1 MPTRKKT
8 ARRAPPKA
16 SRRRGAHQK
25 PRNKTATRRMVSLW
39 RRLSLLGAVCVVI
52 VMVLYVFSLDFEIRQ
67 RFEGR
72 RWALPARVFARP
84 LEIYPGLVL
93 SDTALIEELKLL
105 RYHRQARI
113 DEPGEYRHSKNVI
126 ALHTRGFPFWDGV
139 EPQRHVRI
147 QFDGKRVK
155 TIYDPSTHTELEL
168 LRLDPVP
175 IASIYPTHNEDRM
188 LIRLADAP
196 PLLIQTLLSVE
207 DRHFYDHHGLDFMA
221 LVRALLANIKAGQ
234 TVQGGS
240 TLTQQLVK
248 NLFLSNER
256 TLWRKFNEAIM
267 AWLLEWH
274 YSKDEILETYLNE
287 VYIGQDGQRAIHG
300 FGLASQFYF
309 ERRLRDLKPEQI
321 ALLVAI
327 IKGPSYYDPRR
338 HPQRVKARR
347 DLVLTML
354 EKQGYLSTEAGDSAK
369 SRPLS
374 VSAKA
379 PSGVTPFPAFVQ
391 LVRQQLRRDYRDE
404 DLKSEGLVIFT
415 TLDPL
420 IQIKAEQAVTQQLRK
435 LQGRQ
440 ERTQRSLQAALVVT
454 DTESGEVLAV
464 VGGRD
469 PRFAGYNRALEA
481 YRPVGSLIKPFIF
494 LTALSQPQHYTL
506 TTPLDDSPFTLR
518 LARDKVWS
526 PQNYDRQNHGQV
538 TLRDALVHSYNV
550 ATARLGLKLG
560 LKAVAKN
567 LKKLG
572 LPRDIPL
579 YPSILLGAIELSP
592 FEVSQMYQTLASG
605 GFRAPLKAIREV
617 MNREGVPLQR
627 YPLQLSRPVNPAGV
641 YLLTTALHE
650 VTTRGTGKNLRA
662 WLPEDLRVAGKTG
675 TTDDLRDSWFAGFS
689 GKHVVVVWVGRDD
702 DRPTG
707 LSGATG
713 ALTIWGAFMRSIS
726 TESLDRPR
734 PSNVERVLIDPGS
747 GLRADEGCEGA
758 QWVAFIK
765 GSEPATVASCARSA
779 RATVNR
785 KKHWFEGLFDYD

>member
-1 MPTRKKT
+1 MSTRKKT
-8 ARRAPPKA
+8 PRRAPTKA
-16 SRRRGAHQK
+16 PRRRGARQK
-25 PRNKTATRRMVSLW
+25 QRNKKAKRRSVSFW
-39 RRLSLLGAVCVVI
+39 RRLGLLMAVFGVMA
-52 VMVLYVFSLDFEIRQ
+52 MVLYVFFLDLEIRQ
-67 RFEGR
+67 QFEGR

-84 LEIYPGLVL
+84 LEIYPGLAL
-93 SDTALIEELKLL
+93 SETTLIEEFKLL

-113 DEPGEYRHSKNVI
+113 DEPGEYRYSKNTI
-126 ALHTRGFPFWDGV
+126 ALHTRGFPFWDGD
-139 EPQRHVRI
+139 EPPRQVRI
-147 QFDGKRVK
+147 RFDGKGVK
-155 TIYDPSTHTELEL
+155 TIYDSSTHTELEL

-188 LIRLADAP
+188 LIRLEDAP
-196 PLLIQTLLSVE
+196 PLLIQTLLTVE

-221 LVRALLANIKAGQ
+221 LGRALLANMKAGR

-248 NLFLSNER
+248 NFFLSNER

-267 AWLLEWH
+267 AWLLEWR
-274 YSKDEILETYLNE
+274 YGKDEILEAYLNE
-287 VYIGQDGQRAIHG
+287 VYIGQDGERAIHG

-309 ERRLRDLKPEQI
+309 ERRLGDLKPEQI
-321 ALLVAI
+321 VLLVTI
-327 IKGPSYYDPRR
+327 VKGPSYYDPRR

-354 EKQGYLSTEAGDSAK
+354 EKQSHLSAEAVDSAK
-369 SRPLS
+369 SRPLGI
-374 VSAKA
+374 SAKA

-435 LQGRQ
+435 LQGWQ
-440 ERTQRSLQAALVVT
+440 QRSQHSLQAALVVT
-454 DTESGEVLAV
+454 DTEYGEVLAV
-464 VGGRD
+464 VGGRA

-481 YRPVGSLIKPFIF
+481 YRPVGSLIKPFIY
-494 LTALSQPQHYTL
+494 LAALSQPRHYTL
-506 TTPLDDSPFTLR
+506 TTPLDDSPFILS
-518 LARDKVWS
+518 LARGQVWS

-538 TLRDALVHSYNV
+538 MLRDALVHSYNV
-550 ATARLGLKLG
+550 STARLGLKLG
-560 LKAVAKN
+560 LEAVE
-567 LKKLG
+567 KKLRKFG
-572 LPRDIPL
+572 LPRDIPP
-579 YPSILLGAIELSP
+579 YPSMLLGAIELSP

-617 MNREGVPLQR
+617 MNREGKPLQR
-627 YPLQLSRPVNPAGV
+627 YPLQLARPVNPAAV
-641 YLLTTALHE
+641 YLLTTAMHE

-689 GKHVVVVWVGRDD
+689 GKHVAVVWVGRDD
-702 DRPTG
+702 NRPTG

-713 ALTIWGAFMRSIS
+713 ALTVWGALMGSLS
-726 TESLDRPR
+726 TESLERPL
-734 PSNVERVLIDPGS
+734 PSNVEQVLIDPDS

-758 QWVAFIK
+758 QWVSYIK
-765 GSEPATVASCARSA
+765 GSEPSTAAACARSA
-779 RATVNR
+779 RTTVNR